1 MTKHTEKE
9 KAVRLR
15 KAGHSYNY
23 IVDKVNISKST
34 LHYWLAD
41 IPYTP
46 NEETIKRIGNARA
59 KSGEVKSRIKRE
71 SIEKARKEAKKD
83 IGRINNRDLFML
95 GLGLYIGE
103 GAKTQSLI
111 RMINAN
117 PDVIRLSIGWFKN
130 VCGLSDENFSVAVHL
145 YPDNNIKESLQY
157 WSAVTNLPLRQFGKT
172 QIDRRENKKM
182 AKRGRLPHGTVHLT
196 IKSCGNE
203 KFGVFLSRKIQAWS
217 DEVYS
222 QSNNMRV

>member
-1 MTKHTEKE
+1 MVKCT
-9 KAVRLR
+9 VPCGSLP
-15 KAGHSYNY
+15 
-23 IVDKVNISKST
+23 
-34 LHYWLAD
+34 LLA
-41 IPYTP
+41 IFLFSLLSICVLP
-46 NEETIKRIGNARA
+46 NCR
-59 KSGEVKSRIKRE
+59 SGKFVTADQYCRDSFILLSGYKCT
-71 SIEKARKEAKKD
+71 ARKEAKKD